1 MVGVSLID
9 RHVEVAITFVLA
21 ITITFVPA
29 GCSGWKNRT
38 VFIMLDARNNN
49 QYHRMKFDK

>member
-49 QYHRMKFDK
+49 QYHILKFDK